1 MLFCE
6 SMRRLHTRFNQL
18 QLNLIQCDYLP
29 LSTHSVCI
37 CWTWYVIVLRSTI
50 HQLSPLSSQLNSITN
65 VPIDRQFTDIVFN
78 NFLSVYSWNEERLL
92 ISYSIIVDPPAK
104 VEDEWYSHNYVQM
117 NYELLY
123 PIQSSIWPLFI
134 MHSIEQFIKEL
145 PLF

>member
-50 HQLSPLSSQLNSITN
+50 HQLCPLSSQLNSITN
-65 VPIDRQFTDIVFN
+65 VHIDRQFTDIVFN
-78 NFLSVYSWNEERLL
+78 NFLSVYSWNEERLI
-92 ISYSIIVDPPAK
+92 ISFSIIVDPPAK

-123 PIQSSIWPLFI
+123 PIQSSTWPLFI
-134 MHSIEQFIKEL
+134 MHSIEQLTGEL